1 MWPIV
6 KAEFRYSHR
15 SILLIA
21 AFVIP
26 GTLLYF
32 RASATAGV
40 SAMLFPLTVATI
52 MTPIMVR
59 SIEKRV
65 RQNVLLPL
73 AVKQIAWAR
82 VLLIL
87 TPAAGY
93 YAVYFLLHA
102 IFASMSS
109 RWQHDVYDL
118 MMFFGLIVFGFCAF
132 FILKDL
138 LSGFYLKRKALELEL
153 VILLALTAVVLLGV
167 PIALATIYGSTGNVL
182 RLLCFAS
189 GFVSLY
195 PAVIFFERR
204 RAYLE

>member
-6 KAEFRYSHR
+6 KAEFRYSYK

-26 GTLLYF
+26 GTLFYF
-32 RASATAGV
+32 RASATAGI
-40 SAMLFPLTVATI
+40 SSMLLPLTAATI
-52 MTPIMVR
+52 MTPIMVKG
-59 SIEKRV
+59 IEKRD
-65 RQNVLLPL
+65 RLNVMLPL
-73 AVKQIAWAR
+73 AIKQIAWAR

-87 TPAAGY
+87 TPAVGY

-102 IFASMSS
+102 IFASMSP

-132 FILKDL
+132 LILKDL

-167 PIALATIYGSTGNVL
+167 PIALATMYGSTGNVL

-189 GFVSLY
+189 GFVLLY
-195 PAVIFFERR
+195 PAVIFFARR
-204 RAYLE
+204 KAYLE